1 MAEEIDVMFGPD
13 KRTPEGGVSDSEVI
27 SALGISMSNPT
38 GTETDNYDR
47 SISARVLKMAT
58 PEQKAMA
65 RAQMGVPEGMNMG
78 GTMRNMPGYMGGGM
92 MPGYMDGG
100 MMPGYMDGG
109 MMDETLGYTRGGMK
123 EEKRGPIKYS
133 KGGAIKGKNYKGSF

>member
-1 MAEEIDVMFGPD
+1 M
-13 KRTPEGGVSDSEVI
+13 PEGGATYKTLAAAKKAAEEKAGQVIKVKGGFAVVEVDPAPI
-27 SALGISMSNPT
+27 EDYFEKPP
-38 GTETDNYDR
+38 ETQR
-47 SISARVLKMAT
+47 
-58 PEQKAMA
+58 
-65 RAQMGVPEGMNMG
+65 NMG
-78 GTMRNMPGYMGGGM
+78 GTMRNMPGYMG
-92 MPGYMDGG
+92 GG

>member
-1 MAEEIDVMFGPD
+1 MADG
-13 KRTPEGGVSDSEVI
+13 RTISDADRMLAARMMNEGKKTVSDADVI
-27 SALGISMSNPT
+27 EALGISMSKPT

-47 SISARVLKMAT
+47 SSSARVLKMAT

-100 MMPGYMDGG
+100 MM
-109 MMDETLGYTRGGMK
+109 DETLGYTRGGMK

>member
-1 MAEEIDVMFGPD
+1 MADG
-13 KRTPEGGVSDSEVI
+13 RTISDTDRMLAARMMNEGEKTVSDADVI
-27 SALGISMSNPT
+27 EALGISMSKPT

-47 SISARVLKMAT
+47 SSSARVLKMAT

-100 MMPGYMDGG
+100 MM
-109 MMDETLGYTRGGMK
+109 DETLGYTRGGMK

>member
-1 MAEEIDVMFGPD
+1 M
-13 KRTPEGGVSDSEVI
+13 PEGGATYKTLAAAKKAAEEKAGQVIKVKGGFAVVEVDPAPI
-27 SALGISMSNPT
+27 EDYFEKPP
-38 GTETDNYDR
+38 ETQR
-47 SISARVLKMAT
+47 
-58 PEQKAMA
+58 
-65 RAQMGVPEGMNMG
+65 NMG

>member
-1 MAEEIDVMFGPD
+1 MADG
-13 KRTPEGGVSDSEVI
+13 RTISDTDRMLAARMMNEGEKTVSDADVI
-27 SALGISMSNPT
+27 EALGISMSKPT

-47 SISARVLKMAT
+47 SSSARVLKMAT

-92 MPGYMDGG
+92 M
-100 MMPGYMDGG
+100 
-109 MMDETLGYTRGGMK
+109 DETLGYTRGGMT
-123 EEKRGPIKYS
+123 EEKRGPVKYS
-133 KGGAIKGKNYKGSF
+133 KGGAIKGKNFKG

>member
-1 MAEEIDVMFGPD
+1 MANG
-13 KRTPEGGVSDSEVI
+13 RTISDADRMLAARMMNEGEKTVSDADVI
-27 SALGISMSNPT
+27 EALGISMSNPT

-47 SISARVLKMAT
+47 SSSARVLKMAT

-100 MMPGYMDGG
+100 MM
-109 MMDETLGYTRGGMK
+109 DETLGYTRGGMK

>member
-1 MAEEIDVMFGPD
+1 MADSDAGMLVTSEPD
-13 KRTPEGGVSDSEVI
+13 KTYVQKPSKLTDSDKRDMIVNVLGVGANTAATLTGDNLERAYNEALN
-27 SALGISMSNPT
+27 SA
-38 GTETDNYDR
+38 EKR
-47 SISARVLKMAT
+47 
-58 PEQKAMA
+58 
-65 RAQMGVPEGMNMG
+65 NMG
-78 GTMRNMPGYMGGGM
+78 GTMRNMPGYMG
-92 MPGYMDGG
+92 GG